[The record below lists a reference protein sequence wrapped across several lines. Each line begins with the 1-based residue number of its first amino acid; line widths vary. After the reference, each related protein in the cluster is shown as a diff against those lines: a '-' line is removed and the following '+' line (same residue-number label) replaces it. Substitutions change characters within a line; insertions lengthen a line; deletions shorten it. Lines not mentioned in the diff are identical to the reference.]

1 MPDWNV
7 IAAWAGGIAT
17 VVGSVIVSIWLA
29 INRAL
34 QIAKTVPP
42 PVTTTDII
50 TTDSVAYEK
59 LGFTL
64 EANTLEMAQTNRLLM
79 DVVSVGKDFTEMI
92 RKQREEAEFEAEV
105 EKRVHARLKAARR
118 RTGTTPAARKRT
130 PKTTDET

>member
-29 INRAL
+29 INRAV
-34 QIAKTVPP
+34 QIAKTVPA

-59 LGFTL
+59 LGFSL

-79 DVVSVGKDFTEMI
+79 DVVSVGRDFTEMI
-92 RKQREEAEFEAEV
+92 RKQREEAEFELEV
-105 EKRVHARLKAARR
+105 DRRIKERDRAKRLKSRASTAVRGR
-118 RTGTTPAARKRT
+118 SPTKAG
-130 PKTTDET
+130 D